1 MDFALYCLLQVL
13 MKHLEESHKQ
23 MEDEMDMDVELEREL
38 EREADDEEDR
48 ALCHALEECVSP
60 RPVAK
65 VLSLPNNFKYSEPKQ
80 PLLASPNRSR
90 RRTMHSHHALL
101 PPAALAPRRRASLS
115 PHAFSRRRQDSTT
128 SEAPAALYEEDARFI
143 DADEVEELEPGSP
156 PHRDSFLQNRR
167 QRVDKRNSLR
177 GEESRLLRPVLLAV
191 PYNRASLRLT
201 AAKRKLSSELSPSND
216 ASATLRTPTQ
226 PPTPEVVERP
236 ITEQEKIRIV
246 IAERRKVD
254 AGPPREADEARG
266 GAELAER
273 GS

>member
-1 MDFALYCLLQVL
+1 MLFLFFQQVL

-48 ALCHALEECVSP
+48 ALCRALEECVSLP
-60 RPVAK
+60 RPISK
-65 VLSLPNNFKYSEPKQ
+65 VPSLPINFTYSEPKQ
-80 PLLASPNRSR
+80 PLPSPNRSR

-101 PPAALAPRRRASLS
+101 PTALPSRRASLS
-115 PHAFSRRRQDSTT
+115 PQAFSRRRQDSTT

-156 PHRDSFLQNRR
+156 PRRDSIVQNRR

-191 PYNRASLRLT
+191 PHNRQSLRLT
-201 AAKRKLSSELSPSND
+201 STKRRLSSESSPPSD
-216 ASATLRTPTQ
+216 SSVMRSPTQ
-226 PPTPEVVERP
+226 PPTPEVADRP
-236 ITEQEKIRIV
+236 ITEEEKIRIV
-246 IAERRKVD
+246 IAERRKIDGVERRAEVD
-254 AGPPREADEARG
+254 DGDG
-266 GAELAER
+266 VELAER

>member
-1 MDFALYCLLQVL
+1 

-48 ALCHALEECVSP
+48 ALCRALEECMSPP
-60 RPVAK
+60 RPISK
-65 VLSLPNNFKYSEPKQ
+65 VPSLPTNFTYSEPKQ
-80 PLLASPNRSR
+80 PLPSPNRSR

-101 PPAALAPRRRASLS
+101 PAALPPRRASLS

-128 SEAPAALYEEDARFI
+128 SEVPAALYEEDARFI

-156 PHRDSFLQNRR
+156 PHRDSFVQNRR

-177 GEESRLLRPVLLAV
+177 GEECRLLRPVLLAV
-191 PYNRASLRLT
+191 PSNRPSLRLSG
-201 AAKRKLSSELSPSND
+201 AKRRLSSELSPSND
-216 ASATLRTPTQ
+216 ASATLRSPTQ
-226 PPTPEVVERP
+226 PPTPEVVDRP
-236 ITEQEKIRIV
+236 ISEEEKIRIV
-246 IAERRKVD
+246 IAERRKMDVVERR
-254 AGPPREADEARG
+254 GSPDEG
-266 GAELAER
+266 GGVELAER